1 MFDGYC
7 IVVVIVG
14 LAITIVNT
22 DYSLAL
28 PYIQQGYSK
37 KGRYPGLTFYIV
49 YLKSLEREREREI
62 ERECLP
68 YKIYFN
74 LWLYVNQKM
83 KTKKIKCV
91 RDTYNLYPYILI
103 HGIPFSP

>member
-37 KGRYPGLTFYIV
+37 EGRYPGLTFYIV
-49 YLKSLEREREREI
+49 YLKSLERERERER
-62 ERECLP
+62 ER
-68 YKIYFN
+68 
-74 LWLYVNQKM
+74 
-83 KTKKIKCV
+83 
-91 RDTYNLYPYILI
+91 
-103 HGIPFSP
+103 